1 MKENH
6 DHPGVYIPPP
16 LFYVACFFL
25 AVFIQKIEPIDR
37 SFFLSGLSK
46 VIGATILLIGMFF
59 HLPSIRQFFKT
70 KNTLIPIKPANS
82 LQTTGIYSISSFF
95 VTQRTREIGVRMSLG
110 ATRPAILRMV
120 LSQSY
125 AMTGIGLLIG
135 VPVAIL
141 LTIGMSS
148 ALYNIVSVRPI
159 VFILF
164 IAVLGAAA
172 GIAGYIPAYRAARVD
187 PVVALRQE

>member
-1 MKENH
+1 MMS
-6 DHPGVYIPPP
+6 VYAAIA
-16 LFYVACFFL
+16 LLL
-25 AVFIQKIEPIDR
+25 AV
-37 SFFLSGLSK
+37 
-46 VIGATILLIGMFF
+46 
-59 HLPSIRQFFKT
+59 
-70 KNTLIPIKPANS
+70 
-82 LQTTGIYSISSFF
+82 TGIYSISSFF

-110 ATRPAILRMV
+110 ATKPAILRMV

-148 ALYNIVSVRPI
+148 ELYNIVSVKPI

-164 IAVLGAAA
+164 IAVLAAA
-172 GIAGYIPAYRAARVD
+172 TGIAGYIPAYRAARVD

>member
-1 MKENH
+1 
-6 DHPGVYIPPP
+6 
-16 LFYVACFFL
+16 
-25 AVFIQKIEPIDR
+25 
-37 SFFLSGLSK
+37 
-46 VIGATILLIGMFF
+46 
-59 HLPSIRQFFKT
+59 
-70 KNTLIPIKPANS
+70 
-82 LQTTGIYSISSFF
+82 
-95 VTQRTREIGVRMSLG
+95 
-110 ATRPAILRMV
+110 MV

-148 ALYNIVSVRPI
+148 ALYNIVSVKPI

-164 IAVLGAAA
+164 IAVLAAA
-172 GIAGYIPAYRAARVD
+172 TGIAGYIPAYRAARVD